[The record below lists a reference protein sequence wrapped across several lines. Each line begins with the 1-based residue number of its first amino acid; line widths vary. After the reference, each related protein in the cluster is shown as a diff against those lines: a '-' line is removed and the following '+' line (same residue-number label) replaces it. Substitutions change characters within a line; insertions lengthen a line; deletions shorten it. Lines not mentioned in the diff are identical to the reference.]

1 MDRIQAVR
9 LFVRVV
15 DLGSFSKA
23 AAELG
28 IGQPAATK
36 QVARLEAQLGA
47 RLLHRTTHGVTPT
60 EIGTLYYE
68 KCRLIAHHVE
78 EAESVAALLQS
89 QLQGGLRISTSVAF
103 GRRALAPMVMR
114 FMKLN
119 PQLHVDL
126 SCDDRYVNLVEQGID
141 VAIRMGRLADSTL
154 GSRYLG
160 LNPWVVVASSAYLQ
174 QHGRPTSPQELQ
186 GHQVLVYSSV
196 QGDARWQFT
205 GPQGQA
211 VSMAVR
217 GPLRS
222 NNLSTLLLAAREGLG
237 IAALP
242 RYVAEASIA
251 SGAVCTVLDGWAL
264 PAQEIHAVYPSPR
277 MVPAKVTQFIE
288 WLRGQFGS
296 TWWARGAQ
304 HPDTDH
310 PAGPVADPLADPVDG
325 PLSNPLV
332 GLSADR
338 SADHP
343 AARALP

>member
-28 IGQPAATK
+28 MGQPAATK
-36 QVARLEAQLGA
+36 QVARMEALLGA

-60 EIGTLYYE
+60 EIGALYYE

-89 QLQGGLRISTSVAF
+89 QLQGGLRLSTSVAF
-103 GRRALAPMVMR
+103 GRRVLAPMVMR

-141 VAIRMGRLADSTL
+141 VAIRMGRLADSSL

-160 LNPWVVVASSAYLQ
+160 LNPWVVVASPGYLA
-174 QHGRPTSPQELQ
+174 HRGEPATPQELQ
-186 GHQVLVYSSV
+186 GHDALVYSSV

-205 GPQGQA
+205 GPQGE
-211 VSMAVR
+211 VESMPVR

-237 IAALP
+237 VAALP
-242 RYVAEASIA
+242 RYVAEESIA
-251 SGAVCTVLDGWAL
+251 NGAVQSLLEGWTL

-288 WLRGQFGS
+288 WLRGQFGP
-296 TWWARGAQ
+296 TWWAR
-304 HPDTDH
+304 P
-310 PAGPVADPLADPVDG
+310 GP
-325 PLSNPLV
+325 
-332 GLSADR
+332 R
-338 SADHP
+338 SAP
-343 AARALP
+343 EAPPP